1 MVYGDGRANPNGRL
15 PDDTWMIPPRAIEVM
30 TSENTFTL
38 RPQDVP
44 DGFQPDDDTW
54 YFPRVAGTF
63 KQRAGW
69 HGCQMP
75 EQLLG
80 RIIRACSNSEELVLD
95 PFAGSG
101 TTLTVAKKLDRRYL
115 GFELSRSTLRPLRND
130 WPKLLSAIPWKVRR
144 SHWSAHPAPPMALL

>member
-1 MVYGDGRANPNGRL
+1 M
-15 PDDTWMIPPRAIEVM
+15 
-30 TSENTFTL
+30 S
-38 RPQDVP
+38 
-44 DGFQPDDDTW
+44 DGFQPDEDTW

-80 RIIRACSNSEELVLD
+80 RIIRACSNPGELVLD
-95 PFAGSG
+95 PFGGSG

-115 GFELSRSTLRPLRND
+115 GFEFSA
-130 WPKLLSAIPWKVRR
+130 KYASAIRERLAEIEVGDPLEGRAGAVGQRTKHRQR
-144 SHWSAHPAPPMALL
+144 YHTERTRAKSPPHFP